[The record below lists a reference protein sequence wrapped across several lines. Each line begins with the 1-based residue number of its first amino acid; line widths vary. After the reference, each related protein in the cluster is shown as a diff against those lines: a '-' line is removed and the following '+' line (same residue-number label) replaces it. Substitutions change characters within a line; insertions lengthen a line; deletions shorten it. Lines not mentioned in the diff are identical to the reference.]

1 VRVGTDTGGTFT
13 DLVGADGRITKV
25 PSTPDDPGRAVRD
38 GLLQLGGA
46 PDVLAHGTT
55 VATNALLERRGA
67 RVGLVTTAGF
77 ADVIEI
83 ARQDRPSLYDLR
95 ARRPAPLVPRPW
107 RYEVAERLDATGAVL
122 VPLDEGTLP
131 AVHAE
136 VQALAVS
143 LLHADLEPAHEHRLA
158 GLLRDAGHDV
168 TASHEVVPEMR
179 EYERTITT
187 VINAYLRPP
196 CRAYLD
202 RLAEVAD
209 EVLVM
214 TSAGGLVPVAGAA
227 EVPAALL
234 LSGPAGGVAAG
245 AAAAVANGFPDA
257 ITFDMGGTSTDV
269 CLVQDGRP
277 EPAGER
283 TVGGLPVRL
292 PSLDVHTIGAG
303 GGSIASLDA
312 GGALVVGPRSAGA
325 VPGPACYGRGGTEPT
340 VTDANLVAGRI
351 PAGAALPGLGV
362 LEVEAA
368 RTALAALGLGT
379 PEEAAAGV
387 LAVVDAS
394 MEQAL
399 RAVSVER
406 GVDPRGLALVAFG
419 GAGPLHACALA
430 DALGM
435 PAVVVPARAGV
446 LSAVGILGA
455 PRQVDLVRSWPTP
468 AVLTGLEGALAA
480 LGDEAAAEAGEGAA
494 VELAVDCRYV
504 GQSHEITV
512 PTVDAFAD
520 AHRQRNGYA
529 RPGAPVEVVAL
540 RATARVPAPLSVD
553 DLPAPGRAGAAGPSV
568 IAEDDC
574 TLWIPEGWTAEP
586 AAQGALLLRRTTAAH
601 LVDVAMESFG
611 EGVGE
616 PTRSDE
622 GLDPASL
629 QVLIARLT
637 GVAEEMGAVLRRAAF
652 SPNIKERADCS
663 AALFTADGE
672 LLVQAE
678 HIPVHLGSMP
688 ASVAAAIDAL
698 GGDVESGQQVVVNDP
713 FAGGTHLNDVTVVA
727 PCVVDGRLVGWAA
740 NRAHH
745 ADLGGAA
752 PGSIPADA
760 TEIQQEGLR
769 IPPVRLTDEVRS
781 LIVAS
786 SRTPDERRGDL
797 DAQEGANVLGVERL
811 AELADQPLHEIVAYG
826 ERRMRAT
833 VAELPDGTW
842 TFEDVLDSAGP
853 RDEQQTPT
861 TIRLALTVADDE
873 ITFDFTGTEA
883 QRIGNVNAVEAVTVS
898 CVSFALRAAT
908 DPTLPTNGGALR
920 PVHVIAPPGTVVAA
934 EPPAAVGA
942 GNVEVSQRVAD
953 VCLGALA
960 QLLPDGAQAA
970 SQGTMNNLLVGGAGW
985 VYYETIAGGQGGGPD
1000 APGDSGVQTGMT
1012 NTDQVDSRSARPLPG
1027 QSGIQTHMTN
1037 TKNTPIEALE
1047 RAFPLRVLR
1056 YRLRQGSG
1064 GAGWAAGGEGI
1075 ERDLQV
1081 LIDATVSLITERR
1094 VSRPWG
1100 LAGGGPGA
1108 VGENWLLPGGDE
1120 DRAQR
1125 LGDKCTL
1132 DLKAGDVLRMLTPGG
1147 GGWGSADDPNE

>member
-13 DLVGADGRITKV
+13 DLVAADGRVTKV

-38 GLLQLGGA
+38 GLDQLGGR

-67 RVGLVTTAGF
+67 KVGLVTTAGF
-77 ADVIEI
+77 ADVIEV

-95 ARRPAPLVPRPW
+95 SRRPAPLVPRAW
-107 RYEVAERLDATGAVL
+107 RYEVAERLDASGEVL
-122 VPLDEGTLP
+122 LALDEGSLP
-131 AVHAE
+131 TIDGAVD
-136 VQALAVS
+136 ALAVS
-143 LLHADLEPAHEHRLA
+143 LLHADLDPAHERRLA
-158 GLLRDAGHDV
+158 ALLREAGHDV
-168 TASHEVVPEMR
+168 TASHEVVPEFR
-179 EYERTITT
+179 EYERTVTT

-196 CRAYLD
+196 CRAYLG
-202 RLAEVAD
+202 RLADAAD

-214 TSAGGLVPVAGAA
+214 TSAGGLVPVAAAA
-227 EVPAALL
+227 ETPAALL

-245 AAAAVANGFPDA
+245 AAAATAAGFDGA

-269 CLVQDGRP
+269 CLVQGGRP

-283 TVGGLPVRL
+283 SVGGLPVRL

-303 GGSIASLDA
+303 GGSIAAIDA

-351 PAGAALPGLGV
+351 PAGAGLPGLGV
-362 LEVEAA
+362 LDLEAA
-368 RTALAALGLGT
+368 RTALATLGLGP

-430 DALGM
+430 DALAM

-468 AVLTGLEGALAA
+468 AHLGGLDAA
-480 LGDEAAAEAGEGAA
+480 LESLGSEAAAEAGEGAE
-494 VELAVDCRYV
+494 VEVAVDGRYV

-512 PTVDAFAD
+512 PAVDAFPA
-520 AHRQRNGYA
+520 AHRQRNGYE
-529 RPGAPVEVVAL
+529 RPEAAIEVVAL
-540 RATARVPAPLSVD
+540 RAVARVPAPLSLD
-553 DLPAPGRAGAAGPSV
+553 ELPAPERAGAEGPAV
-568 IAEDDC
+568 IAEEDC
-574 TLWIPEGWTAEP
+574 TIWVPAGWRAEP
-586 AAQGALLLRRTTAAH
+586 GAAGALVLRRTGVEV
-601 LVDVAMESFG
+601 VDDVDLESFG
-611 EGVGE
+611 EGAASSTTDGE
-616 PTRSDE
+616 P
-622 GLDPASL
+622 LDAASL

-637 GVAEEMGAVLRRAAF
+637 GVAEEMGQVLRRAAS

-688 ASVAAAIDAL
+688 ASVAAAIVAL
-698 GGDVESGQQVVVNDP
+698 DGDVQAGQQVVLNDP

-727 PCVVDGRLVGWAA
+727 PCVVDGQLVGWAA

-769 IPPVRLTDEVRS
+769 IPPVRLTDEVRA

-786 SRTPDERRGDL
+786 SRTPEERGGDL
-797 DAQEGANVLGVERL
+797 AAQEGANVLGVQRL
-811 AELADQPLHEIVAYG
+811 AELFDQPLHEIVAYG

-833 VAELPDGTW
+833 IAALPDGTW

-853 RDEQQTPT
+853 RPDQQTPT
-861 TIRLALTVADDE
+861 TIRLALTVVDDE
-873 ITFDFTGTEA
+873 ITFDFTGTDP
-883 QRIGNVNAVEAVTVS
+883 QRVGNVNAVEAVTVS

-908 DPTLPTNGGALR
+908 DPTLPANGGALR
-920 PVHVIAPPGTVVAA
+920 PVLVIAPSGSVVAA
-934 EPPAAVGA
+934 APPAAVGA

-960 QLLPDGAQAA
+960 QVLPEGAQAA
-970 SQGTMNNLLVGGAGW
+970 SQGTMNNLLVGGSGW

-1000 APGDSGVQTGMT
+1000 AAGDSGVQTGMT
-1012 NTDQVDSRSARPLPG
+1012 NT
-1027 QSGIQTHMTN
+1027 
-1037 TKNTPIEALE
+1037 KNTPVEALE
-1047 RAFPLRVLR
+1047 RAFPMRVRRVALRE
-1056 YRLRQGSG
+1056 GSG
-1064 GAGWAAGGEGI
+1064 GAGTFPGGDGL
-1075 ERDLQV
+1075 ERDLEV
-1081 LIDATVSLITERR
+1081 LEPTTVSLITERR
-1094 VSRPWG
+1094 QSQPWG
-1100 LAGGGPGA
+1100 LDGGEPGA

-1120 DRAQR
+1120 AQAQP
-1125 LGDKCTL
+1125 LPDKVTFQA
-1132 DLKAGDVLRMLTPGG
+1132 KPGDVIRVRTPGG
-1147 GGWGSADDPNE
+1147 GGRGPAR